1 MISVQNMDIDELI
14 STCRKEVKELN
25 IARKNLKRVCDKM
38 IFKQNQNRDGTK
50 HEIIPKIDRNKKE

>member
-25 IARKNLKRVCDKM
+25 RAQKKLKHACDKM
-38 IFKQNQNRDGTK
+38 IFKLNQNRDGTK
-50 HEIIPKIDRNKKE
+50 HEINSQIDRNKKE

>member
-1 MISVQNMDIDELI
+1 MDIDELI